1 MKLYYAAASPFVRK
15 VLIALHETNL
25 LDQVEVVP
33 VAVNPFSPG
42 DVVPALNP
50 LGKIPCLELADGTT
64 LYDSRIITRYLSTLA
79 PASEIYPDDD
89 SLWDAL
95 TLEATAD
102 GIMDAAVT
110 MIYELRIRP
119 EDKVYK
125 EFIDAQWQK
134 IDRALSAIES
144 RWMTQ
149 LNEQKNLPVL
159 AVAAALDYVDFR
171 HDDRNWRDTH
181 PTLATWEAEIRE
193 RPSLVATIPVG

>member
-25 LDQVEVVP
+25 LDQVEIVQ
-33 VAVNPFSPG
+33 VAVNPLAPG
-42 DVVPALNP
+42 DVVPSHNP
-50 LGKIPCLELADGTT
+50 LGKIPCLELADGTN
-64 LYDSRIITRYLSTLA
+64 LYDSRVITRYLSTLA

-89 SLWDAL
+89 TLWDAL
-95 TLEATAD
+95 TLEATAE
-102 GIMDAAVT
+102 GIMEAAVT
-110 MIYELRIRP
+110 MTYERRLRT
-119 EDKVYK
+119 EDMVF
-125 EFIDAQWQK
+125 EGFIDAQWLK

-159 AVAAALDYVDFR
+159 AVAVALGYIDFR

-181 PTLATWEAEIRE
+181 SALAAWEAEIRE
-193 RPSLVATIPVG
+193 RPSVAATIPVG